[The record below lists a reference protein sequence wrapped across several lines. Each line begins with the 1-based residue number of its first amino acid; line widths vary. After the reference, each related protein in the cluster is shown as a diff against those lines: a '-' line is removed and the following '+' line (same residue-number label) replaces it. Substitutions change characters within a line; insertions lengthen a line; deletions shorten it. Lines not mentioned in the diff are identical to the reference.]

1 MDSSLK
7 HVATEAGFSIRTVKR
22 ALTDSGY
29 VNPDTKARILD
40 AASRLNYRPNLAARA
55 LKTGRSTEMGVVL
68 TSIDELHME
77 KLAGFEH
84 RLRQEGYSV
93 HVLFAPAETSEAD
106 VPEVTNELLVRR
118 PAGVA
123 IFPGPHALSSGV
135 AALLAEAGV
144 PHVLLD
150 PRQGVSDAVFIDRPR
165 GIQDAVH
172 HLACQGRQRIAYLGP
187 ADRSRLD
194 GYEAAIQSLGLTPII
209 IETHGSA
216 EDRAVTRE
224 AVECLLALDPR
235 PQAVQVYSDVVATG
249 VLAAL
254 HERAVRVPQD
264 IAVVGFDD
272 RHFAALTWPRL
283 TTVAQP
289 NREVGEAAAEILL
302 RKLRGE
308 PPPEGGWSRT
318 LPTRLI
324 VRDSA

>member
-1 MDSSLK
+1 
-7 HVATEAGFSIRTVKR
+7 
-22 ALTDSGY
+22 
-29 VNPDTKARILD
+29 
-40 AASRLNYRPNLAARA
+40 
-55 LKTGRSTEMGVVL
+55 
-68 TSIDELHME
+68 
-77 KLAGFEH
+77 
-84 RLRQEGYSV
+84 
-93 HVLFAPAETSEAD
+93 
-106 VPEVTNELLVRR
+106 
-118 PAGVA
+118 
-123 IFPGPHALSSGV
+123 
-135 AALLAEAGV
+135 
-144 PHVLLD
+144 
-150 PRQGVSDAVFIDRPR
+150 
-165 GIQDAVH
+165 
-172 HLACQGRQRIAYLGP
+172 
-187 ADRSRLD
+187 
-194 GYEAAIQSLGLTPII
+194 
-209 IETHGSA
+209 
-216 EDRAVTRE
+216 VTRE